1 MDLSKPDTLCVYC
14 GTDLKELAQAKEL
27 LQEMVDAEKPESVNY
42 SMKRSEL
49 RYQVISFFNRRKR
62 TYPLDTKTQM

>member
-27 LQEMVDAEKPESVNY
+27 LQEMVDAV
-42 SMKRSEL
+42 KREPKYDEL
-49 RYQVISFFNRRKR
+49 RYKVISFLNRRKR

>member
-27 LQEMVDAEKPESVNY
+27 LQEMVDAV
-42 SMKRSEL
+42 KREP
-49 RYQVISFFNRRKR
+49 K
-62 TYPLDTKTQM
+62 

>member
-14 GTDLKELAQAKEL
+14 GTDLKELARAKEL
-27 LQEMVDAEKPESVNY
+27 LQEMVDA
-42 SMKRSEL
+42 MKEDPDYDDL
-49 RYQVISFFNRRKR
+49 HYKANSFLNRRKQ